1 MRVIF
6 TPGSRAQ
13 MKAIYDYIAHDNER
27 AAHAV
32 IARIEHIAQLLGRY
46 PHMGFKLRR
55 ARLRRFPV
63 QPYPYL
69 IYFEVAGGLVR
80 IIRIRH
86 AARKRAAF
94 HDLARPFVL

>member
-6 TPGSRAQ
+6 TPVSRAQ
-13 MKAIYDYIAHDNER
+13 MKAIFDSIAHDDER
-27 AAHAV
+27 AARAV

-63 QPYPYL
+63 RPYPYL
-69 IYFEVAGGLVR
+69 IYFEVKGEEMR
-80 IIRIRH
+80 IVRIRH

-94 HDLARPFVL
+94 HDLARPFVV